1 MARQK
6 APCGTYSAYRR
17 HRREGSEPCGL
28 CVRAKNEYNAS
39 RSVSAT
45 GREREEAAVR
55 VEESVPVEA
64 DSLDAF
70 DRRAELLRTLE
81 FVDRAIGAAI
91 GDDPVKLAPLIR
103 ERRELIAELGPVEVV
118 EEVDPFDEFLAGEG
132 NVVRFDSA
140 KGREAS

>member
-17 HRREGSEPCGL
+17 HRREGSEPCAA
-28 CVRAKNEYNAS
+28 CVRAKNKHNAS
-39 RSVSAT
+39 RSVSASA
-45 GREREEAAVR
+45 RERSEPVVR
-55 VEESVPVEA
+55 AQESVPVEVN
-64 DSLDAF
+64 SF
-70 DRRAELLRTLE
+70 DRHAELLRTLE
-81 FVDRAIGAAI
+81 LVDTAIDAAI
-91 GDDPVKLAPLIR
+91 DDDPVKLAPLIR

>member
-1 MARQK
+1 M
-6 APCGTYSAYRR
+6 
-17 HRREGSEPCGL
+17 
-28 CVRAKNEYNAS
+28 
-39 RSVSAT
+39 
-45 GREREEAAVR
+45 
-55 VEESVPVEA
+55 
-64 DSLDAF
+64 DAF